1 MRGQVLGVDRTT
13 GDGQIAG
20 DDGRRYRFRPE
31 DWSDK
36 LGPSVGATV
45 DFDTNDTRALSIY
58 HVPGSVPAHVVQAAA
73 TGDRSGRR
81 RTSRSKIAAA
91 LLAFFIGTLGVH
103 RFYLGRTG
111 SGILMLV
118 LTCTIVGLLITAPWA
133 LIDFVRYLIMDDG
146 EFDARY
152 NRDY

>member
-36 LGPSVGATV
+36 IGPSVGATV
-45 DFDTNDTRALSIY
+45 DFDIYDTRALSIY
-58 HVPGSVPAHVVQAAA
+58 HVPGSVPAHVAQAAQSVGA
-73 TGDRSGRR
+73 RHR
-81 RTSRSKIAAA
+81 RTNRNKIVAA
-91 LLAFFIGTLGVH
+91 LLAFFLGTLGIH

-111 SGILMLV
+111 SGVVMLI
-118 LTCTIVGLLITAPWA
+118 LTCTVVGLIATGIWA
-133 LIDFVRYLIMDDG
+133 FVDFIRYLIMDEA
-146 EFDARY
+146 EFDHRY
-152 NRDY
+152 NSGF